1 MYTNSKLNKETLVKT
16 MKYLQD
22 NNRISKLGFT
32 KYGVTK
38 MFYYKGKVKEFYF
51 SRGSVNTVLFISYKN
66 KTKRVKEVLLFII
79 RYNLHL

>member
-32 KYGVTK
+32 KYAVTK
-38 MFYYKGKVKEFYF
+38 MFYYKRKVKEFYF
-51 SRGSVNTVLFISYKN
+51 SRGSVNKVLFISYKN

>member
-32 KYGVTK
+32 KSVVTE
-38 MFYYKGKVKEFYF
+38 MFYLKRKVKEFYL
-51 SRGSVNTVLFISYKN
+51 SRGLVNTVLFISNKN
-66 KTKRVKEVLLFII
+66 KTKRVKEVQLFII
-79 RYNLHL
+79 RYNFHL